1 MAVYICFSMT
11 LLYMCYA
18 TRIAAPSFFHPIKMI
33 LVPEFRLKKLLRN
46 ASRQRKSFVGLELA
60 SKQIKKTGNGESHL
74 QMLPGHAGVVF
85 RFAFE
90 IWTNMNVINYF
101 RSGCLLLFL
110 IMIYLYVWNWSRI
123 KNFQQ
128 LYWWNYEKDNYFLLH
143 FF

>member
-18 TRIAAPSFFHPIKMI
+18 TRIAAPSFFHPIEMI

-46 ASRQRKSFVGLELA
+46 ASRERKSFLGLELA
-60 SKQIKKTGNGESHL
+60 SKQIKKTGNAERDL

-90 IWTNMNVINYF
+90 IWTNMNVINCL
-101 RSGCLLLFL
+101 RSDSVFFWWWF
-110 IMIYLYVWNWSRI
+110 IYIIILNNSNRRAVHARENLKIDELNWNWLI
-123 KNFQQ
+123 K
-128 LYWWNYEKDNYFLLH
+128 
-143 FF
+143 